1 MIEAKEAAEVYG
13 RRFYFYVIGAVSF
26 TIGYSSFLV
35 GVIGL
40 IGFFL
45 DGSSFSLKNWAGV
58 TLGVALLHLII
69 GAVLIKKSKKV
80 SKDAPI
86 FEYTRNELKKDQ
98 KWTRQKKKP

>member
-1 MIEAKEAAEVYG
+1 
-13 RRFYFYVIGAVSF
+13 
-26 TIGYSSFLV
+26 
-35 GVIGL
+35 
-40 IGFFL
+40 
-45 DGSSFSLKNWAGV
+45 LKNWAGV
-58 TLGVALLHLII
+58 TLGIALPHLII

>member
-1 MIEAKEAAEVYG
+1 MGV
-13 RRFYFYVIGAVSF
+13 RFYFYVIGAVSF
-26 TIGYSSFLV
+26 TIGYSLFLV

-58 TLGVALLHLII
+58 TLGIALPHLII